1 MPTSARLST
10 RRVYSGR
17 IINLDVDTVRF
28 PNGATG
34 ELEMIRHP
42 GAAAVVPFL
51 SDPDGDDPQILL
63 LKQYRYAA
71 EEFLYEVPAGR
82 LDSGEDPREC
92 ARRELMEETGCEA
105 QQIEHLYTFYTTPGF
120 TDERIHAFM
129 AVGLTHGQSRHETDE
144 FISVETMTLSN
155 ALGLIEKGEIKDAKT
170 ALTILYAAGFKAG
183 R

>member
-1 MPTSARLST
+1 MPKLFT

-17 IINLDVDTVRF
+17 IINLDIDTVRF

-51 SDPDGDDPQILL
+51 SDPAGDDPQILL

-105 QQIEHLYTFYTTPGF
+105 QRIEHLYTFYTTPGF

-144 FISVETMTLSN
+144 FITVETMTLSH